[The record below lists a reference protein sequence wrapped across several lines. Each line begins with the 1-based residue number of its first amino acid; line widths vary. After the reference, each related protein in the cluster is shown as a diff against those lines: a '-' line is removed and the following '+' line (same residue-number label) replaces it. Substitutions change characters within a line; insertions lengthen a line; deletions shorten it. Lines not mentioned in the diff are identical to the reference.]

1 MPDDKSLG
9 KRILGLFVESAP
21 AEGDPD
27 TKPADDETPSAA
39 DEIAAIARQSAPAS
53 AAAAPP
59 GPAPSS
65 RSPMNA
71 PATKLPAMEP
81 VAPAKVDFDAV
92 FKNAGI
98 DPQAL
103 DRVRKAEDL
112 LKNLP
117 DSASEEV
124 KRQIV
129 EASLKAFGF
138 EISKIVEK
146 ARGRF
151 EILDC
156 LVIHRYGRMLPG
168 DPIVLVSV
176 IAVHRDAA
184 FEAARLI
191 MDYLKTDA
199 PFWKKE
205 IGASG
210 ERWIEPRA
218 DDHAARAEWAEQEK
232 TKP

>member
-1 MPDDKSLG
+1 MI
-9 KRILGLFVESAP
+9 RIQVEPFDESEAFTLRRGRADVGGLVSFTGYVR
-21 AEGDPD
+21 DF
-27 TKPADDETPSAA
+27 T
-39 DEIAAIARQSAPAS
+39 QSADVTS
-53 AAAAPP
+53 LELQHYP
-59 GPAPSS
+59 GF
-65 RSPMNA
+65 
-71 PATKLPAMEP
+71 TET
-81 VAPAKVDFDAV
+81 
-92 FKNAGI
+92 
-98 DPQAL
+98 
-103 DRVRKAEDL
+103 
-112 LKNLP
+112 
-117 DSASEEV
+117 
-124 KRQIV
+124 
-129 EASLKAFGF
+129 